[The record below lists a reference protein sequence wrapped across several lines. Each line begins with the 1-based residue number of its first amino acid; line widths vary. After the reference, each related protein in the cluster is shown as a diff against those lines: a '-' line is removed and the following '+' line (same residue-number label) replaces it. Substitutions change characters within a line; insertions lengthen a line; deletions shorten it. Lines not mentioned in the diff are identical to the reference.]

1 MKKKP
6 KIVIPTP
13 EEDDII
19 NAGIADDPDTF
30 ELDAEWFANAIKTE
44 EMLAQHPELIE
55 VIPLSKGSTGTATGE
70 PVIARIEADIADHFR
85 TIQDVKRSP
94 MKYSYI
100 VVGGGSAG
108 CVMAA
113 RLSEDPDVT
122 VLLLEAGP
130 DYPDFDH
137 LPDDL
142 KLGNNVW
149 LSAYGPHNW
158 GYEARITAEQP
169 NLTIPRGKATGG
181 SSAVNGQ
188 VLLRGIP
195 EDYDGWAERGNEEWG
210 FTSCLPYFN
219 KMETDLDF
227 GGGDFHGND
236 GPVPV
241 RRYPRAEWMPH
252 AVAFEQ
258 ACVAEG
264 YPIDEDQ
271 NHPESTGV
279 SPRARNTI
287 DGFRMSNALNYLD
300 TARHRLNLT
309 IRGSV
314 TAHRVLFQG
323 KRAVGV
329 EAESGGEMFTVDGDQ
344 IIVCSGSVASP
355 QLLMLSGVGP
365 ADQLRSFGIEVV
377 HDSPGVGKNLR
388 DHPSAAVLYRAA
400 GDRPDVQA
408 PMTQVGL
415 RYTATG
421 SSLRND
427 MQLQPMLMTS
437 EHRPAQVDIDDDS
450 NYVGMNAS
458 LQLAMGQGE
467 LTLQSTDPHVQ
478 PFLNYNYYQEEEDL
492 RRMRDGIRLAVR
504 VAEQPMYQGV
514 LEDRV
519 TPTDA
524 DLASDEAL
532 NDWLR
537 RNSGTSHHISGTC
550 KMGPDSDPMT
560 VVDQYLKVKGV
571 DGLRVAD
578 ASVMPDCIRANT
590 NATTI
595 MIAERLSDF
604 IKDGR

>member
-1 MKKKP
+1 MRY
-6 KIVIPTP
+6 
-13 EEDDII
+13 
-19 NAGIADDPDTF
+19 N
-30 ELDAEWFANAIKTE
+30 
-44 EMLAQHPELIE
+44 
-55 VIPLSKGSTGTATGE
+55 
-70 PVIARIEADIADHFR
+70 
-85 TIQDVKRSP
+85 
-94 MKYSYI
+94 YI

-108 CVMAA
+108 CVMAS
-113 RLSEDPDVT
+113 RLSDDPEVT

-130 DYPDFDH
+130 DYPAFEH
-137 LPDDL
+137 LPEDL

-149 LSAYGPHNW
+149 LSAYGPHSWAYRGHMTN
-158 GYEARITAEQP
+158 ELPDLE
-169 NLTIPRGKATGG
+169 IPRGRATGG
-181 SSAVNGQ
+181 SSAINGQ

-195 EDYDGWAERGNEEWG
+195 EDYDRWAEWGNDQWG

-227 GGGDFHGND
+227 GGGDFHGNN

-241 RRYPRAEWMPH
+241 RRYPRSEWLPH

-258 ACVAEG
+258 GCVAEG
-264 YPIDEDQ
+264 YPVHEDQ
-271 NHPESTGV
+271 NDPDSTGV

-287 DGFRMSNALNYLD
+287 EGVRMSNALNYLD

-309 IRGSV
+309 IRGGV

-323 KRAVGV
+323 KRAVWV
-329 EAESGGEMFTVDGDQ
+329 EAESGGEVFTVEGDQ
-344 IIVCSGSVASP
+344 IIVCSGAVASP

-365 ADQLRSFGIEVV
+365 ADHLQSFGIEII
-377 HDSPGVGKNLR
+377 HNSPGVGKNLR
-388 DHPSAAVLYRAA
+388 DHPSAAVLYRAP

-408 PMTQVGL
+408 PMTQVGM
-415 RYTATG
+415 RYTATD
-421 SSLRND
+421 SPLRND

-437 EHRPAQVDIDDDS
+437 EHRPAQIEIDDDS
-450 NYVGMNAS
+450 NYIGMNAS

-478 PFLNYNYYQEEEDL
+478 PFINYNYYQEEEDL
-492 RRMRDGIRLAVR
+492 RRMRDGIRLGVR
-504 VAEQPMYQGV
+504 VAEQPMYRGI
-514 LEDRV
+514 LEERV
-519 TPTDA
+519 TPTDEE
-524 DLASDEAL
+524 LASDEAL
-532 NDWLR
+532 NGWLR

-571 DGLRVAD
+571 ENLRVAD

-595 MIAERLSDF
+595 MIAEKLCDF
-604 IKDGR
+604 IKAGK

>member
-30 ELDAEWFANAIKTE
+30 ELDAEWFANAITTE
-44 EMLAQHPELIE
+44 EMLTQHPELIG

-85 TIQDVKRSP
+85 TIQDLKRSP

-195 EDYDGWAERGNEEWG
+195 EDYDRWAERGNEEWG

-437 EHRPAQVDIDDDS
+437 EHRPAQVEIDDDS

-550 KMGPDSDPMT
+550 KMGPDSDSMT
-560 VVDQYLKVKGV
+560 VVDQFLKVKGV